1 MNDAPARG
9 SDALRWHGIE
19 WPMGMVFGFAK
30 EIGDVK
36 AHASGASDV
45 KLSEPKKENRKKK
58 EERTRKERK
67 KKKGKRR
74 QVTYHPASARI
85 YCPPNIKP
93 IISLIHAQ

>member
-1 MNDAPARG
+1 
-9 SDALRWHGIE
+9 
-19 WPMGMVFGFAK
+19 MGMVFGFAK

-58 EERTRKERK
+58 EERTRKERRRK
-67 KKKGKRR
+67 KKKGKWR
-74 QVTYHPASARI
+74 QATYRPAYERI

>member
-58 EERTRKERK
+58 DEKREEEK
-67 KKKGKRR
+67 KR
-74 QVTYHPASARI
+74 
-85 YCPPNIKP
+85 
-93 IISLIHAQ
+93 